1 MSGESAPS
9 LLGLSFLISK
19 LNCVSSR
26 LLEMKSCKNKK
37 ANTLGVQ
44 KCSLETT
51 NALFLCALFLKDF
64 TYICMSVHYLLC
76 QKRVLEPLELELQ
89 TGGLP
94 CGCWG
99 RKLGVLQEQQELL
112 TEAAPAARVV
122 LLLIRY
128 GVFLIG
134 IDNVN
139 KGSGL

>member
-1 MSGESAPS
+1 
-9 LLGLSFLISK
+9 
-19 LNCVSSR
+19 
-26 LLEMKSCKNKK
+26 
-37 ANTLGVQ
+37 
-44 KCSLETT
+44 
-51 NALFLCALFLKDF
+51 
-64 TYICMSVHYLLC
+64 MSVHYLLC
-76 QKRVLEPLELELQ
+76 QKRVLEPLELEVQ

-99 RKLGVLQEQQELL
+99 PKLGVLQEQQELL